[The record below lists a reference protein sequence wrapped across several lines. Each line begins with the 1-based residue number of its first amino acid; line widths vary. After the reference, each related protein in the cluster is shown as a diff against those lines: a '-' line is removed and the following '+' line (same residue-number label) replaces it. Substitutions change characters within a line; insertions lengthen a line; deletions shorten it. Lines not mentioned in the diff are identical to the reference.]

1 MKVVQTVVVLERLEP
16 TSTLV
21 LAAASK
27 QAAAASMRTVSAAA
41 LHDPWSDIEKEV
53 AALQRSA
60 AAAVL
65 WESKVER
72 ALAETKSSAAALA
85 SCLGTI
91 GCKVAA
97 EKLT

>member
-1 MKVVQTVVVLERLEP
+1 MVLERLES
-16 TSTLV
+16 TSNLV
-21 LAAASK
+21 PAAASK

-41 LHDPWSDIEKEV
+41 LHDPWSDVGREV
-53 AALQRSA
+53 AALQMSA

-65 WESKVER
+65 CESKVEG
-72 ALAETKSSAAALA
+72 AEAERKSSAAALA
-85 SCLGTI
+85 SCLGTV